1 LFLVKIIFALILCN
15 GAEYNKSI
23 NEGGSKM
30 KKVVLFVVLAMFVAV
45 PVFAGGGFSFPTVK
59 IGSSMVLP
67 ANTTLAGFASI
78 GSQTSVSASGPM
90 VLTPLGGS
98 TVGAGDTQVIT
109 NPTSIKE
116 TDNSAAV
123 TSAIG
128 VAGIMAVTGGVIAQA
143 PDITMTATA
152 GANSG
157 GNASASGTV
166 ISYSVA
172 GTNTGAAMAPIQSGM
187 SFPVFFGF

>member
-1 LFLVKIIFALILCN
+1 
-15 GAEYNKSI
+15 
-23 NEGGSKM
+23 M

-67 ANTTLAGFASI
+67 ASTTLAGFASI
-78 GSQTSVSASGPM
+78 GTQSTVSASGPS
-90 VLTPLGGS
+90 VSTPLGGS
-98 TVGAGDTQVIT
+98 TVGAGDTMVVT
-109 NPTSIKE
+109 NPTSVQVDMNK
-116 TDNSAAV
+116 ALF
-123 TSAIG
+123 TSSIG
-128 VAGIMAVTGGVIAQA
+128 VAGIMAVTGGVMAQA
-143 PDITMTATA
+143 PDISLSATA

>member
-1 LFLVKIIFALILCN
+1 
-15 GAEYNKSI
+15 
-23 NEGGSKM
+23 
-30 KKVVLFVVLAMFVAV
+30 
-45 PVFAGGGFSFPTVK
+45 
-59 IGSSMVLP
+59 
-67 ANTTLAGFASI
+67 
-78 GSQTSVSASGPM
+78 M

-109 NPTSIKE
+109 NPTSIQE
-116 TDNSAAV
+116 TDNKAMLV
-123 TSAIG
+123 MTPG

-172 GTNTGAAMAPIQSGM
+172 GTNNGLSAAPIQSGM

>member
-1 LFLVKIIFALILCN
+1 
-15 GAEYNKSI
+15 
-23 NEGGSKM
+23 M

-45 PVFAGGGFSFPTVK
+45 PVFAGGGFSFPKVK

-78 GSQTSVSASGPM
+78 GTDTNASASGPM

-98 TVGAGDTQVIT
+98 TVGAGDTQVVT
-109 NPTSIKE
+109 NPTSVQE
-116 TDNSAAV
+116 TDNKATMVSG
-123 TSAIG
+123 IG

-143 PDITMTATA
+143 PDITLTATA

-172 GTNTGAAMAPIQSGM
+172 GTNNGAGLAPISSGM